1 MRRSNPDIAFLYVM
15 RKEPQGVVFV
25 VDSDETE
32 GQALPGKIYEEI
44 TPLME
49 IGFFQASV
57 DDKLIEDE
65 WGVFLSGYAP
75 LRNGNGRYLVG
86 IDMRA
91 NEVQNK
97 LSELRQ
103 TGIISLLASILLA
116 LLFAHLISRG
126 LTRRIALL
134 SN

>member
-1 MRRSNPDIAFLYVM
+1 M

-86 IDMRA
+86 IDMCGLMRCKINSRSCGRQA
-91 NEVQNK
+91 
-97 LSELRQ
+97 LS
-103 TGIISLLASILLA
+103 
-116 LLFAHLISRG
+116 LFWHLSC
-126 LTRRIALL
+126 
-134 SN
+134 